1 MAEKN
6 YHKDSGM
13 RSVGLVLLAIGL
25 VTPHASQGAQMSA
38 STAAVSPAAKAEL
51 TPTGKLRAGIN
62 FQNVLLTTTGPSGE
76 QGGVAVE
83 FARELARRLA
93 VPLEIIPYKSAG
105 SLADSVSTGAWDISV
120 LGDEPQRAAVIA
132 FATPLT
138 EIDATYLVPP
148 GSPIR
153 NIGDVD
159 RPGVR
164 IVSPAKSAYDL
175 YLSRTIK
182 NAKLVQIAGTANA
195 QKHFVNEKLDALA
208 GLRPGLIELAPK
220 LPGSRILEGN
230 FTTVRHTVGT
240 PKGRDAAAAYLRD
253 MVEDVK
259 ASGLVTKWIEKS
271 GVKGLSAAPAAGK

>member
-1 MAEKN
+1 
-6 YHKDSGM
+6 
-13 RSVGLVLLAIGL
+13 
-25 VTPHASQGAQMSA
+25 MSA
-38 STAAVSPAAKAEL
+38 APAIPPAARTEL

-62 FQNVLLTTTGPSGE
+62 FQNQLLTTLGPNGE

-105 SLADSVSTGAWDISV
+105 ALADSVSSGAWEISV
-120 LGDEPQRAAVIA
+120 LGDEPERAKVIA

-138 EIDATYLVPP
+138 EIEATYLVPA
-148 GSPIR
+148 GSTIR
-153 NIGDVD
+153 SIAEVD

-182 NAKLVQIAGTANA
+182 HAKLVQIDGQKAA
-195 QKHFVNEKLDALA
+195 QEHFVREKLEALA
-208 GLRPGLIELAPK
+208 GLKPGLLEIAPT

-230 FTTVRHTVGT
+230 FTVVRHTVGM
-240 PKGRDAAAAYLRD
+240 PRGRDAAAAYLRD
-253 MVEDVK
+253 LVEDVK
-259 ASGLVTKWIEKS
+259 ASGLVAQWIAKS
-271 GVKGLSAAPAAGK
+271 GVRGLSVAPPVGK

>member
-1 MAEKN
+1 MTGSIA
-6 YHKDSGM
+6 
-13 RSVGLVLLAIGL
+13 
-25 VTPHASQGAQMSA
+25 
-38 STAAVSPAAKAEL
+38 TAPIPPAAKAEL

-62 FQNVLLTTTGPSGE
+62 FQNVLLTTQGPNGE

-120 LGDEPQRAAVIA
+120 LGDEPARAKVID

-138 EIDATYLVPP
+138 EIEATYVVPA
-148 GSPIR
+148 GSSIR
-153 NIGDVD
+153 AIAEVD

-182 NAKLVQIAGTANA
+182 NAQLVQIAGSKAA
-195 QKHFVNEKLDALA
+195 EDHFVGEKLEALA
-208 GLRPGLIELAPK
+208 GLKPVLLDFAPT
-220 LPGSRILEGN
+220 LPGSRILDGH
-230 FTTVRHTVGT
+230 FTVVRHTVGT

-253 MVEDVK
+253 LVEDVK
-259 ASGLVTKWIEKS
+259 ASGLVAEWIEKS
-271 GVKGLSAAPAAGK
+271 GVKGLSVAPPAGK

>member
-1 MAEKN
+1 
-6 YHKDSGM
+6 
-13 RSVGLVLLAIGL
+13 
-25 VTPHASQGAQMSA
+25 MSA
-38 STAAVSPAAKAEL
+38 VPAIPPAARAEL

-62 FQNVLLTTTGPSGE
+62 FQNQLLTTLGPNGE

-105 SLADSVSTGAWDISV
+105 ALADSVSSGAWEISV
-120 LGDEPQRAAVIA
+120 LGDEPERAKVIA

-138 EIDATYLVPP
+138 EIEATYLVPA
-148 GSPIR
+148 GSTIR
-153 NIGDVD
+153 SIAEVD

-182 NAKLVQIAGTANA
+182 HAKLVQIDGQKAA
-195 QKHFVNEKLDALA
+195 QEHFVREKLDALA
-208 GLRPGLIELAPK
+208 GLKPGLLEIAPT

-230 FTTVRHTVGT
+230 FTVVRHTVGM
-240 PKGRDAAAAYLRD
+240 PRGRDAAAAYLRD
-253 MVEDVK
+253 LVEDVK
-259 ASGLVTKWIEKS
+259 ATGLVAQWIAKS
-271 GVKGLSAAPAAGK
+271 GVKGLSVAPPAGK